1 MSPKRDRRR
10 PSKPVSVPRRRS
22 QGASGPQQISN
33 PAAAPSYAGVPD
45 MPTTS
50 SQPGP
55 KRSGLGGVMVFR
67 WIGSWQFLL
76 LTTLALITGTLAF
89 AVTSLFRM
97 PNLPNCRAI
106 FWPTASAA
114 MRLQCAESYATQGSV
129 DFLLE
134 AIGLVEKLPED
145 HPLRAEIDAKVETW
159 SGQILELADDQFHQG
174 ELEDA
179 IATAKKIPSN
189 TAAADKVE
197 SSIRRWQRI
206 WEEGADIFDQ
216 AKKSLVDGNFKDAFG
231 LSVRLLD
238 VSNDHWSQTKYTE
251 LTKLIAL
258 AREDSR
264 KLNKVKRLA
273 SNGTVSSFKEALKL
287 LNSIKPESV
296 LHGDAKEMK
305 KTIAKDML
313 EVAENFLA
321 RKKLS
326 QAEEI
331 LAAIPKNEGLD
342 REIADFQVFTDAY
355 RHAWSGDALGLDSAV
370 TRLQSMGKD
379 RPLYDRAQTLIRQW
393 RSEIKALAQ
402 LDRARQIAA
411 PGNVNDLRSAIAQ
424 AQQVGR
430 NNPRWQEVSTQI
442 TQWEDRVQT
451 SEDLPILNKADQL
464 AEMGTPQS
472 LQLAIQEARR
482 ISPGRALTEDAQK
495 RITRWQARIEAIE
508 DRPLVDEAR
517 RLATSGDLAGA
528 IAAASRISP
537 ERSLYG
543 EIQNDLASWRDQQQN
558 QTRLQEANNIARSG
572 TANDIARAI
581 VTANQIP
588 SSSSQYGNA
597 LQQINRWSSDLLNM
611 AEGESYSSLDRAIS
625 LANQIPSQANAYANA
640 QSRIQAWQA
649 EQQQAADAIESI
661 EQEASP
667 VFTEPSESTD
677 PPANN

>member
-22 QGASGPQQISN
+22 QGASQPGQAAVPSPSYAGMPDM
-33 PAAAPSYAGVPD
+33 PAAAP
-45 MPTTS
+45 
-50 SQPGP
+50 QPGP
-55 KRSGLGGVMVFR
+55 KRSGLGGIMVFR

-114 MRLQCAESYATQGSV
+114 MRLQCADSYATQGSV

-238 VSNDHWSQTKYTE
+238 VSNDYWSETKYTE

-313 EVAENFLA
+313 EVAEDFLA

-379 RPLYDRAQTLIRQW
+379 RPLYSRAQTLIRQW
-393 RSEIKALAQ
+393 RAEIKALAQ
-402 LDRARQIAA
+402 LDKARQIAA

-482 ISPGRALTEDAQK
+482 ISPGRALTGDAQK
-495 RITRWQARIEAIE
+495 RISRWQARIEAIE

-517 RLATSGDLAGA
+517 RLATAGDLAGA

-572 TANDIARAI
+572 TANDLARAI

-597 LQQINRWSSDLLNM
+597 LQQINRWSSDLLNI

-640 QSRIQAWQA
+640 QSRIQAWRA
-649 EQQQAADAIESI
+649 EQQQAVDAIESI
-661 EQEASP
+661 EQEAPP
-667 VFTEPSESTD
+667 VFTEPSESTNT
-677 PPANN
+677 PANN

>member
-22 QGASGPQQISN
+22 QGAPGPQQM
-33 PAAAPSYAGVPD
+33 AAPAPSYAGMPDVPAA
-45 MPTTS
+45 P
-50 SQPGP
+50 PPEP
-55 KRSGLGGVMVFR
+55 KRSGLGIGLVFR

-114 MRLQCAESYATQGSV
+114 MRLQCAESYATQGGV

-134 AIGLVEKLPED
+134 AIGLVEKLPQD

-159 SGQILELADDQFHQG
+159 SSQILKLADEQFHQG

-179 IATAKKIPSN
+179 IATAKKIPSH

-197 SSIRRWQRI
+197 SSIRRWQKV

-238 VSNDHWSQTKYTE
+238 VSNDYWSQTKYAE
-251 LTKLIAL
+251 LTKLIAM

-264 KLNKVKRLA
+264 KLSKVKRLA

-287 LNSIKPESV
+287 LNSIKPASV

-355 RHAWSGDALGLDSAV
+355 RSAWTGDALGLDSAV

-402 LDRARQIAA
+402 LDKARQIAA

-424 AQQVGR
+424 ARQVGR
-430 NNPRWQEVSTQI
+430 SNPRWQEVSQQI
-442 TQWEDRVQT
+442 NQWENRVQT
-451 SEDLPILNKADQL
+451 SEDQPILTKADQL
-464 AEMGTPQS
+464 ANVGTPQS
-472 LQLAIQEARR
+472 LRLAIQEARR
-482 ISPGRALTEDAQK
+482 ISPGRALSEDAQT
-495 RITRWQARIEAIE
+495 RIGRWQARIEAIE

-517 RLATSGDLAGA
+517 RLATAGDLAGA

-543 EIQNDLASWRDQQQN
+543 EIQNDLVSWRDQQQN
-558 QTRLQEANNIARSG
+558 QTRLQEANSIARSG
-572 TANDIARAI
+572 TANDLARAI

-588 SSSSQYGNA
+588 STSSQYDNA
-597 LQQINRWSSDLLNM
+597 LQQINRWSSDLLNI
-611 AEGESYSSLDRAIS
+611 AEGEAYNSLERAIS
-625 LANQIPSQANAYANA
+625 LANQIPSQANAYNNA
-640 QSRIQAWQA
+640 QNRIQAWQA
-649 EQQQAADAIESI
+649 EQQQAVEAIESV
-661 EQEASP
+661 EQETPPP
-667 VFTEPSESTD
+667 VLVESGDSTD
-677 PPANN
+677 LPNDN

>member
-10 PSKPVSVPRRRS
+10 PSKPVAVPRSHS
-22 QGASGPQQISN
+22 QGVSGPQRMK
-33 PAAAPSYAGVPD
+33 AASPSYAGVPD
-45 MPTTS
+45 VP
-50 SQPGP
+50 PVAPP
-55 KRSGLGGVMVFR
+55 KRTGFRGAVVFR

-76 LTTLALITGTLAF
+76 LTTLAVITGTLAF

-114 MRLQCAESYATQGSV
+114 MRLQCAESYATQGGV

-179 IATAKKIPSN
+179 IATAKKIPSH

-197 SSIRRWQRI
+197 GSIRRWQGI
-206 WEEGADIFDQ
+206 WEEGADIFDR
-216 AKKSLVDGNFKDAFG
+216 AKKSLIDGNFKDAFG

-238 VSNDHWSQTKYTE
+238 ISNDHWSKTKYTE
-251 LTKLIAL
+251 LTKLIAM

-264 KLNKVKRLA
+264 KLGKVERLA

-296 LHGDAKEMK
+296 LHGEAKTMK

-321 RKKLS
+321 RKQLS
-326 QAEEI
+326 QADEI

-342 REIADFQVFTDAY
+342 REIADFQVFTEAY
-355 RHAWSGDALGLDSAV
+355 RQAWSGDALGLDSAV

-379 RPLYDRAQTLIRQW
+379 RPLYGRAQTLIRQW
-393 RSEIKALAQ
+393 RAEIKALAQ
-402 LDRARQIAA
+402 LDVARQIAA
-411 PGNVNDLRSAIAQ
+411 PGNVNDLRSAIVQ
-424 AQQVGR
+424 ARQVGR
-430 NNPRWQEVSTQI
+430 DNPRWQEVSKQI
-442 TQWEDRVQT
+442 TQWENRVQT
-451 SEDLPILNKADQL
+451 TEDQPILNKADQL
-464 AEMGTPQS
+464 AEIGTPQS
-472 LQLAIQEARR
+472 LRLAIQEARR
-482 ISPGRALTEDAQK
+482 ISSGRALTDDAQK
-495 RITRWQARIEAIE
+495 RIARWQERIEAIE

-517 RLATSGDLAGA
+517 RLATAGDLSGA

-572 TANDIARAI
+572 TANDLARAI

-588 SSSSQYGNA
+588 ANSGQYGNA

-611 AEGESYSSLDRAIS
+611 AESESYSSLDRAIS
-625 LANQIPSQANAYANA
+625 LAKQIPSQANAYTNA
-640 QSRIQAWQA
+640 QSRIQAWQV
-649 EQQQAADAIESI
+649 EQQQAADTIESI
-661 EQEASP
+661 EPETPPA
-667 VFTEPSESTD
+667 VFIEPNESTD
-677 PPANN
+677 PQANN